1 MNLHEHSQ
9 AYNWEM
15 GIRFTKNEDLA
26 IYDATFDEV
35 QMIVKQSKENP
46 KIKFVNPAAR
56 SQKFTPGPVPPK
68 NNSNSELKPN
78 NNYASTSETLTF
90 GNKELGINYAG
101 FWLRLAA
108 AVIDGLI
115 LLIPF
120 VICVVISGTNPL
132 IFYFLIWIVGFAY
145 FAYLE
150 SSPKMATFG
159 KEAMGL
165 IVTNMDG
172 SQLTF
177 KQASIRYIG
186 KLLSLV
192 ILYGGFIMIGFTE
205 KKQGLH
211 DMIAKTLVVKK

>member
-1 MNLHEHSQ
+1 
-9 AYNWEM
+9 M

-26 IYDATFDEV
+26 IYNAAFDEV

-46 KIKFVNPAAR
+46 KIKFVTPSAR
-56 SQKFTPGPVPPK
+56 SQEFTPDPVPPK
-68 NNSNSELKPN
+68 NNSNSVLKPN
-78 NNYASTSETLTF
+78 NNYASTSEALTF
-90 GNKELGINYAG
+90 ANKELGINYAG
-101 FWLRLAA
+101 FWLRFTA

-120 VICVVISGTNPL
+120 VICAAKSGTNPS

-150 SSPKMATFG
+150 SSPKRATFG
-159 KEAMGL
+159 KEAVGL

-192 ILYGGFIMIGFTE
+192 ILYGGFIMIGFTD